1 MRDKRGDVVWEVS
14 KVLAEGG
21 GLEWRRQNLE
31 LLFVWFVSDDNGSLI
46 LSGV

>member
-21 GLEWRRQNLE
+21 GLEWQRQNLK
-31 LLFVWFVSDDNGSLI
+31 LLFVGSYQMI
-46 LSGV
+46 MGRSF